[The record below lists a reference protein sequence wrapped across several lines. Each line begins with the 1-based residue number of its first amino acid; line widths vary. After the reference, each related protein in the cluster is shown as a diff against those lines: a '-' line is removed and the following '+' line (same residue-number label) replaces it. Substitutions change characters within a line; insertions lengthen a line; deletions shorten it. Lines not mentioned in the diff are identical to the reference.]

1 MTGQLLVPNPKL
13 PLIVIS
19 GPTASGKSAL
29 ALELAERYNGEIICA
44 DSRTVYRGMDI
55 GTAKPTEADQARVPH
70 HLLDVVN
77 PDVRFTA
84 ADFQHLARVAIQDI
98 RRRGGI
104 PFVVGGTGLYIDGL
118 VLDYEF
124 GNDAN
129 PTMRSVLEQSS
140 IDQLQA
146 MIKNQHMVMPENSK
160 NKRYLIRALEQDGI
174 NKNRTATIDKNTL
187 VVAITASKHELDE
200 RIRSRAVEMFQN
212 GVIEEA
218 KRLSEQ
224 FGWDSESMTGNIYPI
239 IRKYLEHDITLDQ
252 AIEQFI
258 VRDRHLAKRQ
268 ITWLKRHDFVQWLT
282 LDEAREA
289 IARVLLTV

>member
-252 AIEQFI
+252 AIEQSI